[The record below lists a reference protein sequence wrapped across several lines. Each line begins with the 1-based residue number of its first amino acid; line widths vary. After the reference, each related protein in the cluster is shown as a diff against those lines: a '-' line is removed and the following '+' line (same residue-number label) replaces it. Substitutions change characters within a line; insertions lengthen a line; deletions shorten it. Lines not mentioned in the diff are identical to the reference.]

1 MKTNLKYITY
11 QSFPSETANSLQTIT
26 NILEMAKQGND
37 IELIFP
43 DREKNSSDNINKLKN
58 FYNFDFDLKVRKLP
72 HNLPFGKSKRYDKL
86 TFHISHFLWAKK
98 AINQIE
104 NIDSFTTF
112 ITRSDWVFYFLSK
125 NGFKVIFECHKPSK
139 LRNIILRRSL
149 KKMNSKIIFLN
160 KNLYEVHKKYITY
173 KSNATILSS
182 GYRDDLFN
190 EKVKKISNQVIFAG
204 QLLRFGS
211 TRNIDFLISC
221 FEDEKLKN
229 FELKIVGGPN
239 EYIKL
244 LKSERNKPIPE
255 NVHFLGRLNHK
266 DTIKIMLESEIGIL
280 INNEN
285 NHSKEFTSPL
295 KYFEYFYNNQ
305 IDSQSKEKITYFKEN
320 IEELNN
326 FQQNSTRI
334 ADVDLVLGM
343 GNACFDFLI
352 ANKNQFDPQNVRP
365 NAGQKVAILDL
376 KSSHELS
383 SGASSASIPTGSN
396 KDNVAVNELITLSN
410 TNTKVNGSIH
420 NPINK
425 SKYKNIPQF
434 GYTINSISLV
444 KIVWLIDT
452 SGFQIK
458 NIKATSNSL
467 EQSTKSNIGPH
478 ALAFQIPKTGTNV
491 VNADMGLQIPSSSNF
506 FRTFKA
512 QMSKPGQN
520 SIIHKGPKSTASKTK
535 NLIPDLNRDLKIFI
549 DFEI

>member
-1 MKTNLKYITY
+1 MNSLSKHKIIYLTY

-204 QLLRFGS
+204 QLLRFGTS
-211 TRNIDFLISC
+211 RNIDFLISC

-295 KYFEYFYNNQ
+295 KYFEYLAANLKILAVNFESHKILPFSENILFFENDQ
-305 IDSQSKEKITYFKEN
+305 IDSFISSLLNSKKTTPVDKKYYNEFSLSERAKKIIKFARLEGL
-320 IEELNN
+320 E
-326 FQQNSTRI
+326 
-334 ADVDLVLGM
+334 
-343 GNACFDFLI
+343 
-352 ANKNQFDPQNVRP
+352 P
-365 NAGQKVAILDL
+365 
-376 KSSHELS
+376 
-383 SGASSASIPTGSN
+383 PT
-396 KDNVAVNELITLSN
+396 L
-410 TNTKVNGSIH
+410 
-420 NPINK
+420 
-425 SKYKNIPQF
+425 
-434 GYTINSISLV
+434 
-444 KIVWLIDT
+444 
-452 SGFQIK
+452 
-458 NIKATSNSL
+458 
-467 EQSTKSNIGPH
+467 
-478 ALAFQIPKTGTNV
+478 
-491 VNADMGLQIPSSSNF
+491 
-506 FRTFKA
+506 
-512 QMSKPGQN
+512 
-520 SIIHKGPKSTASKTK
+520 
-535 NLIPDLNRDLKIFI
+535 
-549 DFEI
+549 